1 VQTMALR
8 ILGGI
13 VKGLKGGKPHHFRA
27 KR

>member
-1 VQTMALR
+1 MALR